1 MCLAFSLWWVQMTW
15 MYGNCWFMTKYSTKI
30 HSFLACPS
38 LYAQSAFCASWP
50 RSGKVQLPRWAFDC
64 YKASILI
71 PLLAF
76 KSNMESTRLDG
87 KQKSMLQL
95 RFDVLDTYVKGAA
108 VAVSSWFGD
117 GRLVIVDLTDPFV
130 DRKHNNQFIVQPLKV
145 YQVIL
150 LRLCSTLF
158 LVYTS
163 VIRPS
168 LASL

>member
-1 MCLAFSLWWVQMTW
+1 
-15 MYGNCWFMTKYSTKI
+15 
-30 HSFLACPS
+30 
-38 LYAQSAFCASWP
+38 
-50 RSGKVQLPRWAFDC
+50 
-64 YKASILI
+64 
-71 PLLAF
+71 
-76 KSNMESTRLDG
+76 MESTRLDG

-130 DRKHNNQFIVQPLKV
+130 DRKHNDQFIVRTLKV
-145 YQVIL
+145 YQVL
-150 LRLCSTLF
+150 LPRPCSTLF